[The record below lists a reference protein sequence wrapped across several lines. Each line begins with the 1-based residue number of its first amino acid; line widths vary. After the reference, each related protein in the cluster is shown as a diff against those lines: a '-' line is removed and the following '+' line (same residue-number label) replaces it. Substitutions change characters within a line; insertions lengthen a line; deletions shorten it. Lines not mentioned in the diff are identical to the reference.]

1 MLDNWSSS
9 LPRHLLTQS
18 HPRRVVVTLFRP
30 LPSRPGPRPRRQL
43 DSSASSATESV
54 CPRPSLAR
62 PGPPPRPGLPPRP
75 LRPDAAYFCCSGG
88 GHQCDTC
95 DTYSPAPGAPP
106 LSRSFL
112 LTLQGSDW
120 YSLPVSPICLLHYV
134 VLSHPLCKVLPKIC
148 LWLQKVLASPSFRGP
163 VACPSLSSSA
173 VPSTRTMIT
182 PKHLGNG
189 IPTFE

>member
-30 LPSRPGPRPRRQL
+30 LPSRPGPRPRRYK
-43 DSSASSATESV
+43 D
-54 CPRPSLAR
+54 
-62 PGPPPRPGLPPRP
+62 PPRRLAQPKAYVRGRSWRGRDHRRGRDYRRGCM
-75 LRPDAAYFCCSGG
+75 LRPDDLLFWWR
-88 GHQCDTC
+88 
-95 DTYSPAPGAPP
+95 PP
-106 LSRSFL
+106 VWHMWHIFTRPRRPPHRRSFL
-112 LTLQGSDW
+112 LTLQGSDR

-148 LWLQKVLASPSFRGP
+148 LWLQKVLTSPSFRGP
-163 VACPSLSSSA
+163 VACPSLSSTT